1 METRAVSDMN
11 VLYDAFRASMK
22 SSPWKEEPQRFETD
36 FLTNLTALHN
46 EIVGRTYQT
55 MPGSEFILS
64 ERGKIRHVHGGRMR
78 DRVVRHALCDEV
90 LSKVLQPYIIHNN
103 FASQLGKGVDRAR
116 ASFERDLHN
125 YWLENRTNAGW
136 VGFMD
141 FSKYYDNIPHDK
153 AFEAIAPKLDDES
166 AWLLREILDNFS
178 IDVSYMSDEEF
189 SRCLGEKFNSVEY
202 YEKVDE
208 DQKTGEKF
216 MAKSVDIGDQVSQ
229 NVGVFYPTPIDNYV
243 TIVRGFRRYGRYM
256 DDMYMI
262 HEDRAYLEETIE
274 NVCRIARE
282 NGLFINENKTHIE
295 MLSGKYTFLKM
306 KYSLSDSGKVVKRIS
321 PQAVVREKRRLKAYH
336 RLLNRDAIS
345 YCAIEQAYKSWMGR
359 YAKVMSKDQR
369 KSMQKLY
376 ENLFDRR
383 SPKWKS

>member
-1 METRAVSDMN
+1 M
-11 VLYDAFRASMK
+11 LFRS
-22 SSPWKEEPQRFETD
+22 
-36 FLTNLTALHN
+36 
-46 EIVGRTYQT
+46 
-55 MPGSEFILS
+55 
-64 ERGKIRHVHGGRMR
+64 
-78 DRVVRHALCDEV
+78 
-90 LSKVLQPYIIHNN
+90 
-103 FASQLGKGVDRAR
+103 
-116 ASFERDLHN
+116 
-125 YWLENRTNAGW
+125 
-136 VGFMD
+136 
-141 FSKYYDNIPHDK
+141 K
-153 AFEAIAPKLDDES
+153 AFDAIAPKLDNES

-189 SRCLGEKFNSVEY
+189 SRCMDDKFNSVEY

-208 DQKTGEKF
+208 DMKTGQKF

-229 NVGVFYPTPIDNYV
+229 NVGVFYPTTIDNYV

-274 NVCRIARE
+274 NVCRIAKE

-295 MLSGKYTFLKM
+295 RLSGKYTFLKM

-336 RLLNRDAIS
+336 RLLDRDAIS
-345 YCAIEQAYKSWMGR
+345 YYAIEQAYKSWMGR